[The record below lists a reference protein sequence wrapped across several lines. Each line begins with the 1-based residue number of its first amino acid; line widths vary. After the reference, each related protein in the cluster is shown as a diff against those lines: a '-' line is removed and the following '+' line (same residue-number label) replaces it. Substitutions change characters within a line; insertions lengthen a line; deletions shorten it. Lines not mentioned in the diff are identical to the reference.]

1 MERYLQT
8 LISWPR
14 FKLVA
19 FLDETG
25 QFVGCASARG
35 FYSLIQNDR
44 LAREFLHIVQMGN
57 EHGIFQYPGILK
69 NVIKS
74 DATNVEALGAMDQY
88 ALDALAV
95 VDEDR
100 QLKGIIEREQLM
112 SRLILSLVNDATG
125 NRR

>member
-1 MERYLQT
+1 
-8 LISWPR
+8 
-14 FKLVA
+14 
-19 FLDETG
+19 
-25 QFVGCASARG
+25 
-35 FYSLIQNDR
+35 
-44 LAREFLHIVQMGN
+44 MGN